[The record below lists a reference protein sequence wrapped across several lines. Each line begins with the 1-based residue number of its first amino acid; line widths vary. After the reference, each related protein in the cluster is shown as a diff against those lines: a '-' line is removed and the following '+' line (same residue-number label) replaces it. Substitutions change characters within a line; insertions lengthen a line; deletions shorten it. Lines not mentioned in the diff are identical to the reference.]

1 LPVKDET
8 VNPGTLYL
16 VATPIGNLEDMTF
29 RALRVLKEVDLV
41 AAEDTRH
48 SRKLFNHYGITTSL
62 TSYFA
67 HNEAVKGERILEL
80 LRQGKSVALITDAGT
95 PAISDPGFLL
105 VRVCREQNLPV
116 TAVPGA
122 SAVIAALSVAGL
134 PTERFAFEGFLPPKS
149 SARRKI
155 FKALG
160 KEKRTLVFY
169 EAPHRLVASLADL
182 VDELGDDREVAVV
195 RELTKL
201 HEEVFRGTAGQAL
214 THFEQDRV
222 RGEIVLLLGPAPEQ
236 PQQETVRE
244 ALQRWR
250 SETDLPMR
258 EIVKEVAR
266 QFGLSGSDVYKESL
280 KMRDEDNG

>member
-1 LPVKDET
+1 MKVET

-160 KEKRTLVFY
+160 EEKRTLVFY